1 MNNIWKFPCWPTRNN
16 YIQRK
21 VATPLASSQLH
32 RGNREEDFPPE
43 CYAYH
48 ALLVFYVSTYICF
61 RLLLYFQKNKKEWRI
76 YEEVCFRFLI
86 LPCISRCRLAFGAM
100 DLSFL
105 NFIWAKN
112 IFPFFTR
119 RSKWYV
125 KNWIICISIFMQE
138 IHIFCKYHLF
148 YICIFP
154 FALRIFKYWRKDNTL
169 KWNLK
174 KIWFLCLI
182 ELIWFF
188 SSQRIDSFN

>member
-76 YEEVCFRFLI
+76 YEEVMFSFFDSSLYFSLSSSFWRHGSFVFEFHLSQEHFSFFHTTIEMIREKLNHLHFNFYARDSYFLQVSS
-86 LPCISRCRLAFGAM
+86 LLYM
-100 DLSFL
+100 Y
-105 NFIWAKN
+105 
-112 IFPFFTR
+112 FPIRT
-119 RSKWYV
+119 
-125 KNWIICISIFMQE
+125 
-138 IHIFCKYHLF
+138 
-148 YICIFP
+148 
-154 FALRIFKYWRKDNTL
+154 
-169 KWNLK
+169 
-174 KIWFLCLI
+174 
-182 ELIWFF
+182 
-188 SSQRIDSFN
+188 